1 MALISEGIGAQSFIT
16 FEKSPSNANE
26 TIALLNANILDDSS
40 RGQSHLM
47 VFILG
52 TGMTSLLKR
61 MTSSPNKGSNFGI
74 IDIRVQSPESAA

>member
-1 MALISEGIGAQSFIT
+1 MALISEGIGAQSSIT

-47 VFILG
+47 VG